1 MSSSLSADQGKA
13 LVRHYLEAAWNIEQS
28 DECSH
33 VPQHDTALDDS
44 EHATPSAE
52 DMALSLGS
60 FARIYLGAE
69 SLYMPMEEARR
80 VVRTTFP
87 DLRFTISDL
96 MVEGEKVVVRWL
108 MQGTDLGG
116 VEQHAPTG
124 RSMRLTGITMMR
136 IEGQQIVEEWNEVDF
151 AGMLRQ
157 LGFVFVQQPP
167 KITMRRPGPQRP
179 SHS

>member
-1 MSSSLSADQGKA
+1 MSSSLSADQRKA
-13 LVRHYLEAAWNIEQS
+13 LVRHYLETSWNTPQS
-28 DECSH
+28 DESSH
-33 VPQHDTALDDS
+33 MPEHKAALDDS
-44 EHATPSAE
+44 EQETPSSE
-52 DMALSLGS
+52 DTAISHGSL
-60 FARIYLGAE
+60 ARIYLGAE
-69 SLYMPMEEARR
+69 SLYMPMEEARKVMR
-80 VVRTTFP
+80 ASFP

-96 MVEGEKVVVRWL
+96 VVEGEKVAVRWL

-116 VEQHAPTG
+116 VEQHPPTG

-136 IEGQQIVEEWNEVDF
+136 IEGQRIVEEWNEVDI

-179 SHS
+179 SQS